1 MLALKRLLDVAASQ
15 KAIYGATGSVSK
27 QVGRE
32 GSGRGQ
38 FLSWFM
44 PLNQRNNNKLSTN
57 TPLLF
62 VIYGTALLI
71 NLCLFLPCSPLPQSL
86 PLLLLLLRLLPCFS
100 PPSLHAE
107 LPSSPGG
114 QFTFRPLPPPPPP
127 PHACTCARPAPYTQ
141 VSLQRKTM
149 PTRCQASQGGQG
161 ADNGSSTDQAQL
173 HNSWVLNSNIPLE
186 TRWENA
192 TSSSY

>member
-1 MLALKRLLDVAASQ
+1 MS
-15 KAIYGATGSVSK
+15 
-27 QVGRE
+27 
-32 GSGRGQ
+32 
-38 FLSWFM
+38 
-44 PLNQRNNNKLSTN
+44 LNQCNNNKLSTY

-62 VIYGTALLI
+62 LIYGTALLI
-71 NLCLFLPCSPLPQSL
+71 NLCLFLPCLSL
-86 PLLLLLLRLLPCFS
+86 SSLPCFS
-100 PPSLHAE
+100 PSLCAE

-149 PTRCQASQGGQG
+149 PTRCQASQGSQG
-161 ADNGSSTDQAQL
+161 ADTSSSTDQAQL

-186 TRWENA
+186 TR
-192 TSSSY
+192 

>member
-1 MLALKRLLDVAASQ
+1 MS
-15 KAIYGATGSVSK
+15 
-27 QVGRE
+27 
-32 GSGRGQ
+32 
-38 FLSWFM
+38 
-44 PLNQRNNNKLSTN
+44 LNQCNNNKLSTN

-62 VIYGTALLI
+62 VIYGTARLI
-71 NLCLFLPCSPLPQSL
+71 NPCLFLPRPSRLRCSPLCL
-86 PLLLLLLRLLPCFS
+86 C
-100 PPSLHAE
+100 AE

-149 PTRCQASQGGQG
+149 PTRCQANQGSQG
-161 ADNGSSTDQAQL
+161 AENSSNTDQAQL

-186 TRWENA
+186 TR
-192 TSSSY
+192 

>member
-1 MLALKRLLDVAASQ
+1 MS
-15 KAIYGATGSVSK
+15 
-27 QVGRE
+27 
-32 GSGRGQ
+32 
-38 FLSWFM
+38 
-44 PLNQRNNNKLSTN
+44 LNQCNNNKLSTN

-71 NLCLFLPCSPLPQSL
+71 NLCLFLPCPSSASAFPLSL
-86 PLLLLLLRLLPCFS
+86 C
-100 PPSLHAE
+100 AE

-149 PTRCQASQGGQG
+149 PTRCQASQGSQG
-161 ADNGSSTDQAQL
+161 PDTSSSTDQAQL

-186 TRWENA
+186 TR
-192 TSSSY
+192 